1 MNENWRKHRGAFASL
16 LGPGLAMLAF
26 AIVVPMALM
35 LALSFS
41 EQRGLTQ
48 VAFTGTLASYARAL
62 EPLYLGVVAQS
73 VWISLATTIATL
85 AIAYPVALAIA
96 LAPPKRRDLLLLLVV
111 LPFWTNLLVR
121 TYALIIVL
129 SPTGLLYTPVAV
141 VLSLVY
147 VSLPF
152 AVLPL
157 YAQLERLDR
166 RLLEASRDLGASA
179 WTTFRRVMLPLTAPG
194 LAAAAVLVF
203 VPTLGSFLQS
213 DLLGGAGTQMIGNVI
228 ERQFKSANDWPF
240 GSALSF
246 LLVYATAGVVALA
259 SLARAKRR

>member
-1 MNENWRKHRGAFASL
+1 MNEPWRQHRAAFAWL

-26 AIVVPMALM
+26 AIVLPMALM

-41 EQRGLTQ
+41 EQRGLIE
-48 VAFTGTLASYARAL
+48 VAFTGTVASYVRAL
-62 EPLYLGVVAQS
+62 EPLYLGVMAQS
-73 VWISLATTIATL
+73 IWISLATTVLTL

-152 AVLPL
+152 A
-157 YAQLERLDR
+157 
-166 RLLEASRDLGASA
+166 
-179 WTTFRRVMLPLTAPG
+179 
-194 LAAAAVLVF
+194 
-203 VPTLGSFLQS
+203 
-213 DLLGGAGTQMIGNVI
+213 
-228 ERQFKSANDWPF
+228 
-240 GSALSF
+240 
-246 LLVYATAGVVALA
+246 
-259 SLARAKRR
+259 